1 MTCKHCG
8 INLPDGATYCLN
20 CKSWQNEDKDRTEQK
35 AQSSYTSDNKC
46 DTNEHKK
53 DPKYLVEDEHIIS
66 RAKWTLIPFILLW
79 GLVLLAEIIFTLNFG
94 MNTYRIYLNN
104 GYNLLINLR
113 STCIAI
119 ILITV
124 LICALSII
132 LFLLRRELVV
142 TNKKVYGRIGI
153 IGTKQF
159 IIPLDKINYIS
170 VRYNILTRILNS
182 ALFIVYP
189 GNSFFGIHFFFVSH
203 ANDFKKAVEKA
214 VYENK

>member
-1 MTCKHCG
+1 MVCKNCG
-8 INLPDGATYCLN
+8 STLPEDTTYCMN
-20 CKSWQNEDKDRTEQK
+20 CNTWQNEDTNKTEQK
-35 AQSSYTSDNKC
+35 VENNTSNDKDENKA
-46 DTNEHKK
+46 HKR
-53 DPKYLVEDEHIIS
+53 DPKFLVEDEHIIA

-79 GLVLLAEIIFTLNFG
+79 GLILLVEIIFTANYG
-94 MNTYRIYLNN
+94 INTYRIYLNN
-104 GYNLLINLR
+104 GYSLLVNLR

-119 ILITV
+119 ILITL

-132 LFLLRRELVV
+132 LFLIRRELVV

-170 VRYNILTRILNS
+170 IRYNILTRILNS

-189 GNSFFGIHFFFVSH
+189 GNSFFGIHFHFVAQ
-203 ANDFKKAVEKA
+203 ANNFKKAVEKA